1 MIQQSPDR
9 NYNTITPSA
18 KMLLLL
24 KGHTTLPYARQAAEL
39 VSLPEKYEAG
49 IPGHDIVPLVRMLH
63 FEERYL
69 GIDQLLADIE
79 PKNILELSSGFSFR
93 GLDMIHREN
102 VYYID
107 TDLPDMIETKRALI
121 AKLTDSGEVEAQ
133 GTLEVLPL
141 NALDEEAFRST
152 IGRFPEG
159 ELTIVNEGLLMYLGI
174 PEKEKLCGI
183 IHRVLEE
190 RGGYWITADIYKK
203 PPQEWRDRMNASADD
218 KTQEFFAKHRIDDN
232 MFNSFEEALDFFTR
246 MGFVVDKEAAVSRTA
261 LSAVKYL
268 PEAMKQQLS
277 QAGEEWNMRKT
288 WRLKVG

>member
-1 MIQQSPDR
+1 M
-9 NYNTITPSA
+9 
-18 KMLLLL
+18 
-24 KGHTTLPYARQAAEL
+24 
-39 VSLPEKYEAG
+39 
-49 IPGHDIVPLVRMLH
+49 
-63 FEERYL
+63 
-69 GIDQLLADIE
+69 
-79 PKNILELSSGFSFR
+79 
-93 GLDMIHREN
+93 
-102 VYYID
+102 
-107 TDLPDMIETKRALI
+107 
-121 AKLTDSGEVEAQ
+121 EAQ

-183 IHRVLEE
+183 IHRVLKE